1 MSEPKE
7 IVYEY
12 SRMVVPVGPIHPA
25 LKEPVNFRVT
35 VSGEEI
41 LDVNLVLG
49 HAHRGIELIAQERNI
64 IQNLYLTER
73 VCGICSH
80 THTTCYAQAIE
91 EIKGIQIPDR
101 ASYLRALMFELERV
115 HSHLL
120 ILGVMAYE
128 IGFDTLFMQLF
139 NTRETIM
146 DLFEETTGNRV
157 HHAMNVI
164 GGVRWDLTPEMIKKG
179 EDATNLI
186 EESYVNIRTAFD
198 DSSVKN
204 RLKGIGKISLKEAKD
219 FCLVGPTAR
228 ASGLT
233 MDIRR
238 DDPYAAYGDLNDDYN
253 LVVSNGL
260 DCYARTEVRIREL
273 MESINIIRAVIERL
287 PSGEIRPKESA
298 IRALKV
304 PEGEAVSR
312 VEAPRGELI
321 YYVKTDGRE
330 GVKRLKVRTPS
341 QANFA
346 GIRSMMIGS
355 EIADV
360 PVIFASIDPCMSC
373 TNRITV
379 VDEEA
384 DEYRT
389 VDLETLR
396 RIKRLE
402 K

>member
-1 MSEPKE
+1 MSGAKE
-7 IVYEY
+7 IEYEY
-12 SRMVVPVGPIHPA
+12 SRLMIPVGPIHPA
-25 LKEPVNFRVT
+25 LKEPVHFKIT

-41 LDVNLVLG
+41 IDVNLVLG
-49 HAHRGIELIAQERNI
+49 HAHRGIELLTQERNI

-73 VCGICSH
+73 ICGICSH
-80 THTTCYAQAIE
+80 THTTCFAQAIE
-91 EIKGIQIPDR
+91 EIKGIQIPVR
-101 ASYLRALMFELERV
+101 ASHLRALIFELERI

-128 IGFDTLFMQLF
+128 IGYDTLFMQLF

-157 HHAMNVI
+157 HHSMNVI
-164 GGVRWDLTPEMIKKG
+164 GGVRWDLTPDMIKKV
-179 EDATNLI
+179 EDATKVI
-186 EESYVNIRTAFD
+186 EDSYVNIETAFN
-198 DSSVKN
+198 DSSVKS
-204 RLKGIGKISLKEAKD
+204 RLKGVGSISLDSAKSY
-219 FCLVGPTAR
+219 CLVGPTAR

-238 DDPYAAYGDLNDDYN
+238 DDPYAAYGDLKGDYN

-273 MESINIIRAVIERL
+273 MESINIIRAIIDRL

-298 IRALKV
+298 LRALKV

-312 VEAPRGELI
+312 VEGPRGELI

-355 EIADV
+355 EFADV
-360 PVIFASIDPCMSC
+360 PVILASIDPCMSC

-379 VDEEA
+379 VDEESNK
-384 DEYRT
+384 YRIT
-389 VDLETLR
+389 DLESLR

-402 K
+402 T